1 MSKYAPKPAGG
12 CWGGGGVKTGAVEVN
27 LQLFDVKGLNLFQAL
42 QKFNCDL
49 WFNFSFFY
57 TLNKRE
63 NSPFNCKGKYYPLLL
78 AM

>member
-27 LQLFDVKGLNLFQAL
+27 LQLFDVKGLNLF
-42 QKFNCDL
+42 KHFR
-49 WFNFSFFY
+49 S
-57 TLNKRE
+57 
-63 NSPFNCKGKYYPLLL
+63 SPFNCKGKYYPLLL